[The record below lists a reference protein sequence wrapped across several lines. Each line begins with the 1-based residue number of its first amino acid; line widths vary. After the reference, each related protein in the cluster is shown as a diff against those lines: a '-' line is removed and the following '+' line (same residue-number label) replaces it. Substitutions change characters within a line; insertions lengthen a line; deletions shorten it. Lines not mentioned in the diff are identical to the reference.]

1 MGLIKV
7 IRIHPPGTTN
17 LYEIFQSGSNDV
29 VLIRASD
36 QNSLYVLLVS
46 GGELQTTY
54 SVQFIGLVGW
64 RIRCRS
70 DVASFARATSKAK
83 AKPSRLSLRIRCYA
97 SVFPGAST
105 AHQDGKIETF
115 SKAVSTPQ
123 VI

>member
-1 MGLIKV
+1 MGLTKV

-83 AKPSRLSLRIRCYA
+83 PSRLSLRIRCYA

-105 AHQDGKIETF
+105 AHRDGKIATF